1 LEQSV
6 LIVWRLLIRI
16 FAEEPVD
23 QFHTG
28 TDLSTPASLER
39 RHDGVQLP
47 FEVTIGELRE
57 AVEGSD
63 L

>member
-1 LEQSV
+1 MELSV
-6 LIVWRLLIRI
+6 VVAWRLLIRI

-23 QFHTG
+23 QIHTG

-39 RHDGVQLP
+39 RHDGVPLP
-47 FEVTIGELRE
+47 FEVTLGELRE